1 MFPPGTKGHLPNPPT
16 PGTKR
21 LFLSCSQDCP
31 GDSRNITGNCCD
43 QLAVSALVKA
53 DLHPLLGQFPNVE
66 SAVGLVDNT
75 EARYDLMLEL
85 TFWVM

>member
-1 MFPPGTKGHLPNPPT
+1 M
-16 PGTKR
+16 
-21 LFLSCSQDCP
+21 
-31 GDSRNITGNCCD
+31 
-43 QLAVSALVKA
+43 SALVKA

>member
-1 MFPPGTKGHLPNPPT
+1 MVFPPRAEGHLSNPPT

-31 GDSRNITGNCCD
+31 GDSQNSTGYCCD
-43 QLAVSALVKA
+43 HLAVSALVKA
-53 DLHPLLGQFPNVE
+53 DLHPLLEQFLNVE

-75 EARYDLMLEL
+75 EASCDLMLEV
-85 TFWVM
+85 TFL